1 MTDPNQ
7 TILAPAFPLH
17 LAGVAMAS
25 SSDIAILALG
35 VILATIY
42 LFRDQILVASK
53 SQAAP
58 ISNAKVGNGVANPRD
73 FVEKMKHGV
82 RTLTKQISLCI
93 TNII

>member
-1 MTDPNQ
+1 MTDQNQ

-42 LFRDQILVASK
+42 LFRDQLFVASK

-58 ISNAKVGNGVANPRD
+58 VSATVGNGVANPRD
-73 FVEKMKHGV
+73 FIEKMKHGV
-82 RTLTKQISLCI
+82 RICKKIYCLQC
-93 TNII
+93 

>member
-1 MTDPNQ
+1 MTDQNQ

-35 VILATIY
+35 IIFATIY
-42 LFRDQILVASK
+42 LFRDQLFAASK

-58 ISNAKVGNGVANPRD
+58 VSNAKVGNGVENPRD
-73 FVEKMKHGV
+73 FIEKMKHGV
-82 RTLTKQISLCI
+82 RTLQKDCLFC
-93 TNII
+93 